1 MVKKGI
7 FLLLILIMALSLCAC
22 GDNAD
27 LDNPMPDA
35 SPEISEP
42 APIEE
47 VPTEKIFYL
56 NKTET
61 IGDYEFTVTGTEFT
75 HTLTLSDGNYSAGD
89 GEVYLILYY
98 SIKNVGKSEVSPDL
112 VCVVEYA
119 DGYTFEESSYLL
131 PIAPLSEASNEF
143 IAIEVPEV
151 IEEDYTSDLKIVI
164 KGSTF
169 GVEDDYNYYLN
180 PMDET
185 QKEAVYNKATF
196 FVENGFYN
204 EALDYFTRCGD
215 YRDSADMVSAVAEY
229 IDIIKKPGE
238 YKDKLS
244 EYRTVSGEEISPL
257 LLGNDFMMSK
267 TGEYWTFSENNVL
280 YDTYC
285 NENPLMNQY
294 ASWGYGNFQ
303 PTWHVQDDKLVV
315 TGLNGDG
322 KEVETA
328 FTIYEVGNGI
338 FLLYTDSTEMLVGDL
353 MYGDGTGVYSLYKK
367 SAVEDRFL
375 IP

>member
-1 MVKKGI
+1 MAHYFSGCFAFTEKSLYFKQYLNEVSVVFGTSLVRLLSI
-7 FLLLILIMALSLCAC
+7 FLTSFVQF
-22 GDNAD
+22 
-27 LDNPMPDA
+27 
-35 SPEISEP
+35 S
-42 APIEE
+42 
-47 VPTEKIFYL
+47 Y
-56 NKTET
+56 KTE
-61 IGDYEFTVTGTEFT
+61 V
-75 HTLTLSDGNYSAGD
+75 
-89 GEVYLILYY
+89 
-98 SIKNVGKSEVSPDL
+98 L
-112 VCVVEYA
+112 VW
-119 DGYTFEESSYLL
+119 LR
-131 PIAPLSEASNEF
+131 IA
-143 IAIEVPEV
+143 
-151 IEEDYTSDLKIVI
+151 
-164 KGSTF
+164 
-169 GVEDDYNYYLN
+169 
-180 PMDET
+180 
-185 QKEAVYNKATF
+185 
-196 FVENGFYN
+196 
-204 EALDYFTRCGD
+204 
-215 YRDSADMVSAVAEY
+215 
-229 IDIIKKPGE
+229 
-238 YKDKLS
+238 
-244 EYRTVSGEEISPL
+244 SGEEISPL